1 MIITCEKCS
10 KNFSINDNLIPDAGR
25 LLQCGSCDHK
35 WFYNKPIKK
44 IKLENELNDINIDK
58 KNINQEQIK
67 KDKKINYKT
76 SKNITKK
83 FNFIK
88 IFIVIFISIIAMII
102 LIDTFKLQLEKYIPG
117 IKFILDNLYETL
129 KDFSLFIKDLLIK

>member
-35 WFYNKPIKK
+35 WFYSKPVKK
-44 IKLENELNDINIDK
+44 LKLEHEVNEINIDK
-58 KNINQEQIK
+58 KNIIEDEIK
-67 KDKKINYKT
+67 EDKKKNYRT
-76 SKNITKK
+76 SKNINNK

-88 IFIVIFISIIAMII
+88 IFIVIFISMIAFII
-102 LIDTFKLQLEKYIPG
+102 LIDTFKVQLEKYIPG
-117 IKFILDNLYETL
+117 INFILDNLYETL